1 MNLSY
6 GTQLCQAAE
15 YLIQLKE
22 RQEEMI
28 TEQTVHGA
36 GTPHGP
42 STHGPGSSRTQCSHA
57 SQSSDRAGTSEGCSH
72 QQMLLVIST
81 LDLCLCLQHR
91 SPASPQNSLG
101 QPCTG
106 SQGGGEE
113 QQGLAR
119 GSNQP
124 YELPHAH
131 HGCLPPL
138 LLESTQ
144 PWECRG
150 SHLSVGHLVQILVGH
165 VHHEGVNAWG
175 RERGERG
182 ELDRL
187 GCLFWPPSPPAAL
200 WGTAP
205 AGSCAR
211 PRGHPTAQPPLA
223 LPGQGTGVAKA
234 RQGVAGNKPFS
245 WTMVCSS
252 CLMWSLQ
259 RGMSTCSA

>member
-1 MNLSY
+1 
-6 GTQLCQAAE
+6 
-15 YLIQLKE
+15 
-22 RQEEMI
+22 MI
-28 TEQTVHGA
+28 TEQTAHGA

-57 SQSSDRAGTSEGCSH
+57 SQSSGRAGTSEGCSH

-106 SQGGGEE
+106 SQIGGDE

-119 GSNQP
+119 GSSHQP

-200 WGTAP
+200 WGTALLAAVQDL
-205 AGSCAR
+205 AGTRQHSHLLPSLAR
-211 PRGHPTAQPPLA
+211 
-223 LPGQGTGVAKA
+223 GQGWPGPGREWQATNLSPGPWCAA
-234 RQGVAGNKPFS
+234 PA
-245 WTMVCSS
+245 
-252 CLMWSLQ
+252 
-259 RGMSTCSA
+259 